1 MVLKSEIEHL
11 ITFPTSIIL
20 MGTSF
25 KQCYFCTEDLKR
37 SPGLKAGQISL
48 EFYQRRRKNWLFS
61 VENIPWEV
69 SVKEEAPNL

>member
-1 MVLKSEIEHL
+1 
-11 ITFPTSIIL
+11 
-20 MGTSF
+20 
-25 KQCYFCTEDLKR
+25 LKR

-69 SVKEEAPNL
+69 SVKEEALNL